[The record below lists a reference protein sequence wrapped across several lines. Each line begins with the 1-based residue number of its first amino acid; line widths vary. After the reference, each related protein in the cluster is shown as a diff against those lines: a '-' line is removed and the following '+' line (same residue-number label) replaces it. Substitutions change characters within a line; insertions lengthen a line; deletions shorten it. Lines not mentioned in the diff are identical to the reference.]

1 MNIETNTMTENKNET
16 TTVKKSLTVSYSIKP
31 LKKRRIILTFLS
43 YFFLSISLAS
53 AIFYFSYQWIGT
65 FPDYIPISNANELL
79 NILISVNG
87 ILLGF
92 VGIIFAQLLSSIMD
106 QQNVLFQRILEKP
119 KESSSRFEA
128 LRFLDIRRYALS
140 LIAVSTFV
148 SLSLSILTS
157 FVNIAKNSQFK
168 PADTLASFGLFFFP
182 LLFTVVAVVLLA
194 LSLTALPMRPPLEK
208 EQV

>member
-1 MNIETNTMTENKNET
+1 MTENKNQTQKVE
-16 TTVKKSLTVSYSIKP
+16 KSFTFSYSVKP
-31 LKKRRIILTFLS
+31 LKKRRIIIVFLS
-43 YFFLSISLAS
+43 YFFFSISLAS
-53 AIFYFSYQWIGT
+53 GIFYFCFQWIGA
-65 FPDYIPISNANELL
+65 FPDYVPISNANELL

-119 KESSSRFEA
+119 VEASSRVET

-140 LIAVSTFV
+140 FIAVSTFAF
-148 SLSLSILTS
+148 LSLSILTS
-157 FVNIAKNSQFK
+157 IVNIAKNSQFQ
-168 PADTLASFGLFFFP
+168 PTDTLASFGLFFFP

-194 LSLTALPMRPPLEK
+194 LSLTALPMRPPLEEK
-208 EQV
+208 KI